1 MLARLYANWVYGGAL
16 AGLLLAALSPLIVGG
31 WPAYLVAAWIQ
42 LPLYMIHQYEEHDA
56 DRFRR
61 FVNSNVAGG
70 REALTLYDVFIINV
84 PGVWGVIAVSCYL
97 AAIVRPG
104 LALIAIYL
112 TLVNAVAHTG
122 ALIALRRYNPG
133 LITALIGFFPV
144 GIWAWLQVAAAG
156 ASLAD
161 HLIGLAAAIGIHV
174 AIILHVLQRPGVA
187 QGSH

>member
-31 WPAYLVAAWIQ
+31 WPAYLVAAWVQ

-61 FVNSNVAGG
+61 FANSVIGGG
-70 REALTLYDVFIINV
+70 REVLTLYDVFVINV
-84 PGVWGVIAVSCYL
+84 PGVWGVNAVSCYL
-97 AAIVRPG
+97 AALVRPG

-133 LITALIGFFPV
+133 LITALIGFFPI
-144 GIWAWLQVAAAG
+144 GIWAWLQVEAAG
-156 ASLAD
+156 ASPAD
-161 HLIGLAAAIGIHV
+161 HWIGLVAAIGIHA
-174 AIILHVLQRPGVA
+174 AIILHVLRKRSAAPA
-187 QGSH
+187 FA